1 MHIDLWED
9 ENNPKNIGC
18 IWNLQQ
24 SLLEHAYQVFWI
36 IDISTICATESI
48 FSNMLFK
55 DYVYVHFWGSGRRAG
70 WKGKEHAFYWEMSL
84 LNVSVHF
91 TF

>member
-1 MHIDLWED
+1 MHMDLWED

-24 SLLEHAYQVFWI
+24 ALLEHAKQVFWI
-36 IDISTICATESI
+36 IDISTIWAIESI

-55 DYVYVHFWGSGRRAG
+55 DCIYMCIFGVQGEGQDGGEQNMLFN
-70 WKGKEHAFYWEMSL
+70 GKFHC
-84 LNVSVHF
+84 
-91 TF
+91 